1 MASPDVPTW
10 PDSQLHEGSLSLA
23 QPLPPSSLYTQVPFF
38 LLGFA
43 CVTLYKALPELED
56 KQEQLATHRT
66 IRPLDPGAPYRGNMC
81 TGLPST
87 LATRPCQPS
96 QHLMSRPITVLCCR
110 QYMILISACLENET
124 TNGVCEAMSL
134 SVNSIYLQSSE
145 FPAQRG
151 GELFKIF
158 D

>member
-1 MASPDVPTW
+1 M
-10 PDSQLHEGSLSLA
+10 
-23 QPLPPSSLYTQVPFF
+23 
-38 LLGFA
+38 
-43 CVTLYKALPELED
+43 ED

-66 IRPLDPGAPYRGNMC
+66 IRPLDPGAPYRGNTC

-87 LATRPCQPS
+87 PATGPCQPS
-96 QHLMSRPITVLCCR
+96 QHLMSRSLTVLCCR
-110 QYMILISACLENET
+110 QEMILFSACLENET
-124 TNGVCEAMSL
+124 TNGVCEAISL
-134 SVNSIYLQSSE
+134 SVNSIYLQCSK